1 MRLWAFGYFPCVLL
15 IFLRIEEAPF
25 KIRGDCFFKI
35 LVALLNEKDDFGHQT
50 CIAGAYLEPGEN
62 KASEG
67 ESKSYGKRG

>member
-1 MRLWAFGYFPCVLL
+1 MRLRDFGYFPWVLL

-35 LVALLNEKDDFGHQT
+35 LLALLNEKDDFGHQT

-62 KASEG
+62 K
-67 ESKSYGKRG
+67 